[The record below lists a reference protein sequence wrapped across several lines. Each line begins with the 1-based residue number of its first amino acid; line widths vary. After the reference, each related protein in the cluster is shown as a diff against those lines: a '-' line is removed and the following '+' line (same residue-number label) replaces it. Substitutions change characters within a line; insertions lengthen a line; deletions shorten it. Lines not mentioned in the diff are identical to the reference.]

1 MASGLEFTSYLL
13 FLLCITSTSI
23 SLSLPPPEFTFSFFL
38 FFSFLL
44 SVLHFFFF
52 FFVFLSFCFPFK
64 MRVCGNP
71 ESIKALGAIFP
82 TAWAHFASLCRMLVI
97 LAILQTSPFLGYL
110 IWWSGVND
118 LGSTPKMH
126 PNCLGEPPPQR
137 GWQPSSINVRVLTA
151 PPISRSGVSPSP
163 PTSLSPET
171 QQYWNEAKEQPCKW
185 KEDSLGTADFWLSEE
200 ITVVSPTFTTTTLM
214 SQPPAALRQEPPPA
228 RSRPLAECY
237 KKKKKT
243 FFSSKCFLIK
253 ACPFF

>member
-126 PNCLGEPPPQR
+126 PNCLGEPPPREDGSLHQSMCEF
-137 GWQPSSINVRVLTA
+137 WLLHPSAVLA
-151 PPISRSGVSPSP
+151 SP
-163 PTSLSPET
+163 PLLPPPCPLRHNSIEMRPKNSPASERKTPWVQRTSGCLKKLQLSPR
-171 QQYWNEAKEQPCKW
+171 P
-185 KEDSLGTADFWLSEE
+185 
-200 ITVVSPTFTTTTLM
+200 
-214 SQPPAALRQEPPPA
+214 SQPPPWWVSPQQPWGRSLRQQEVDHLQNA
-228 RSRPLAECY
+228 T

>member
-126 PNCLGEPPPQR
+126 PNCLGEPPPERMAAFINQCASSDCSTHQPFWRLPLSSHLPVPWDTTVLKWGQR
-137 GWQPSSINVRVLTA
+137 TALQVKGRLPGYSGLLVVWRNYSCLPDLHNHHPDESAPSS
-151 PPISRSGVSPSP
+151 
-163 PTSLSPET
+163 PE
-171 QQYWNEAKEQPCKW
+171 AGASASKK
-185 KEDSLGTADFWLSEE
+185 S
-200 ITVVSPTFTTTTLM
+200 TTCRML
-214 SQPPAALRQEPPPA
+214 Q
-228 RSRPLAECY
+228 
-237 KKKKKT
+237 KKKKRH
-243 FFSSKCFLIK
+243 FSAANAF
-253 ACPFF
+253 